1 MADTKEIYIVGGEDL
16 GNIADAIRTLKNEGE
31 DSTYSVKDMSGA
43 LEPAN
48 NPLSLTVNQGKI
60 TASVTG
66 LAKIGKSVSDTS
78 SDCKSENIRSGKT
91 ILGVQGTYTAADVSL
106 DGKIVIDYNNLEAK
120 TNGDNV
126 SLDEST
132 KLIEGSVE
140 TSSNVAEDRDDP
152 DVTLLLIS
160 YRVNKTGVLKEEKNR
175 TVISLTTEA
184 KNLIKDNVSTSL
196 EINGQPGGITD
207 LTKSTSITFP
217 RQTQ

>member
-1 MADTKEIYIVGGEDL
+1 MADTKEIYIVDGDDL

-31 DSTYSVKDMSGA
+31 DSTYSVKDMYDA

-91 ILGVQGTYTAADVSL
+91 ILGVQGTYTAAEVSL
-106 DGKIVIDYNNLEAK
+106 NGKIVIDYNTLEAK

-126 SLDEST
+126 SWNEST
-132 KLIEGSVE
+132 KLSQKKIAVT
-140 TSSNVAEDRDDP
+140 TSSANNITILQIKGPTDNDSVIKSSDPFNIYQTGTTPSDDIKNYLSNSAQIKIGKQ
-152 DVTLLLIS
+152 TIS
-160 YRVNKTGVLKEEKNR
+160 GT
-175 TVISLTTEA
+175 
-184 KNLIKDNVSTSL
+184 
-196 EINGQPGGITD
+196 ITD

-217 RQTQ
+217 R